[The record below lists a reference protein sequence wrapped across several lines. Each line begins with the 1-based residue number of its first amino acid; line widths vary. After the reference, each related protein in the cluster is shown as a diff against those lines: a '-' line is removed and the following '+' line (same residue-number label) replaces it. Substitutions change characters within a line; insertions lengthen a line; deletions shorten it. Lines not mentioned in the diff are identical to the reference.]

1 MDYHEIPSAIKY
13 LTDDS
18 ATCDYILQYEMPR
31 YRANKTNKISI
42 AVGDRIVKVDSS
54 ELEVFLLKQI
64 ENNRAEIN
72 RLDDIH
78 ETLTKVA
85 VGLIK

>member
-13 LTDDS
+13 LTEDS
-18 ATCDYILQYEMPR
+18 ARCGYILQHDMPR
-31 YRANKTNKISI
+31 YKDNITNKISMT
-42 AVGDRIVKVDSS
+42 VGDRTVKVDSS

-64 ENNRAEIN
+64 ENNQTEIN

>member
-13 LTDDS
+13 LTDDL
-18 ATCDYILQYEMPR
+18 AICGYILQHEMPR
-31 YRANKTNKISI
+31 YRGNKTNKISI

>member
-1 MDYHEIPSAIKY
+1 M
-13 LTDDS
+13 T
-18 ATCDYILQYEMPR
+18 
-31 YRANKTNKISI
+31 
-42 AVGDRIVKVDSS
+42 VGDRTVKVDSS

-64 ENNRAEIN
+64 ESNQAEIN